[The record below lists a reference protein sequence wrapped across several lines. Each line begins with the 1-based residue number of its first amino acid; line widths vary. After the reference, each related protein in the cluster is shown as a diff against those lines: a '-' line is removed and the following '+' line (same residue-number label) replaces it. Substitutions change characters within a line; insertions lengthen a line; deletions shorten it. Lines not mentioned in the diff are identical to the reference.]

1 MALLEVKHLGVGF
14 HGADGEKDKTAVA
27 DVSFAVEAGEVL
39 GVVGESGSG
48 KSVTALSI
56 LGLLPYPKAFHTP
69 ESSVRFAGRELVGAA
84 EEELRRVRGN
94 EIAFIFQEP
103 MSSLNPLHTIE
114 KQIGETLTL
123 HRHLTEKEAKKE
135 VLRLL
140 KMTGIKNARER
151 MKAYPFELSGGQRQ
165 RVMIAMAIANHPKI
179 LIADEPTTALD
190 VTIQAQ
196 IIDLLMNLRK
206 KLDMAIIFISHD
218 LRLVHKIADRIA
230 VMKDGRIVEQGSRAK
245 IFENPESD
253 YTKKL
258 INAHSDL
265 KLHNNISDDVVLSVE
280 NAEVRFPIKKSFW
293 GGIKQEIRAVD
304 GVSFELRRGE
314 TLGIVGESGSGKTTL
329 GTAVVNLIKSGGK
342 FLVKD
347 KENHIIK
354 RESKSFRKTVQI
366 VFQDPYNSLNPRMN
380 IEQIVAEGLEVH
392 CPRLS
397 ANEKRERV
405 VKVLSEVGLET
416 EVLNKY
422 PHEFSGGQ
430 RQRIAIARALVL
442 EPQILVLDEP
452 TSALDV
458 TIQAQVI
465 DLLQKIQQKNMLSYI
480 FISHDM
486 KAVRVMSDRI
496 AVMKDGKFV
505 EIGNRDQIFEHPREE
520 YTRRLINASI

>member
-1 MALLEVKHLGVGF
+1 MALLEVSHLGVGF
-14 HGADGEKDKTAVA
+14 RSIDGEKDKTAVD
-27 DVSFAVEAGEVL
+27 DVSFVLNAGEVL

-69 ESSVRFAGRELVGAA
+69 ESSIKLAGRELIGAS
-84 EEELRRVRGN
+84 EDELRQVRGN
-94 EIAFIFQEP
+94 EIAFVFQEP

-114 KQIGETLTL
+114 KQISETLIL
-123 HRHLTEKEAKKE
+123 HRQLSEKEAKKE
-135 VLRLL
+135 TLRLL
-140 KMTGIKNARER
+140 NITGIKNARAR

-196 IIDLLMNLRK
+196 VIDLLMNLCK
-206 KLDMAIIFISHD
+206 KMNMAIIFISHD
-218 LRLVHKIADRIA
+218 LRLVRKIAERIV
-230 VMKDGRIVEQGSRAK
+230 VMKDGQIVEQGSVGK
-245 IFENPESD
+245 IFANPKSG

-258 INAHSDL
+258 INANSQL
-265 KLHNNISDDVVLSVE
+265 KSHDNISEEVVLSVK
-280 NAEVRFPIKKSFW
+280 NAEVRFPVKKNFF
-293 GGIKQEIRAVD
+293 GRVKQEIRAVD
-304 GVSFELRRGE
+304 HISFELRRGE

-329 GTAVVNLIKSGGK
+329 GLAVVNLIKSSGI
-342 FLVKD
+342 FSVKNN
-347 KENHIIK
+347 KRQHIK
-354 RESKSFRKTVQI
+354 RGSKSFRKTIQI

-392 CPRLS
+392 YPNLS
-397 ANEKRERV
+397 NKDKKDRV
-405 VKVLSEVGLET
+405 IKVLSEVGLST
-416 EVLNKY
+416 EVLSKY

-458 TIQAQVI
+458 TIQAQII
-465 DLLQKIQQKNMLSYI
+465 DLLQEIQMKNMLSYI

-486 KAVRVMSDRI
+486 NAVRAMSDRI

-505 EIGNRDQIFEHPREE
+505 EMGTREQIFNHPREE
-520 YTRRLINASI
+520 YTQKLISASI